1 MNRGRQ
7 LLKGWKLATIDDL
20 FASLEDGETLHQG
33 WSPRCEKHP
42 SISDNEWGVLKT
54 TAIQAGIF
62 LSEHNKRLPDT
73 LEARPKIEVRSGDI
87 LITCAGPR
95 ARCGVACLVRNT
107 RPRLMISGK
116 IYRFRVPE
124 EQIDP
129 RFVEAY
135 LQTTVVRDEIDRMKT
150 GGSDSG
156 LNLTHNRFRKLSIP
170 VAPLKEQQRI
180 IAKIE
185 ELFSELDAGVQELRK
200 AQTQLKRYRQAVLKA
215 AVTGELT
222 REWREAHREELEPAS
237 ELLARILK
245 ERRKRW
251 ESDQLAKLATD
262 SRATK
267 NDAWKRKYDEPISP
281 DATALPQL
289 PHGWTWVTMPQLG
302 ELNRGKSKHR
312 PRNAPHLYNGDYPF
326 IQTGDIRRA
335 SGLLRQYRQTYSE
348 AGLKQSRLWPKGTLC
363 ITIAANIAE
372 TAILGFDACFPD
384 SVVGFRAETD
394 TCDIRF
400 VDFFIRTAKQNLE
413 RYAPA
418 TAQKNINIE
427 ILSDVAIPFP
437 PLLEQRQIADEVER
451 IFSIT
456 DASEQIIEARLK
468 QAERLRQSILKQAF
482 EGKLVPQDPNDEPAE
497 LLLERIRIE
506 RAKRDAQKQTSAKTN
521 RKRFMNKRSKRTER
535 PAA

>member
-1 MNRGRQ
+1 MKQQTNAK
-7 LLKGWKLATIDDL
+7 LPKGWTAT
-20 FASLEDGETLHQG
+20 
-33 WSPRCEKHP
+33 
-42 SISDNEWGVLKT
+42 
-54 TAIQAGIF
+54 F
-62 LSEHNKRLPDT
+62 LSEIAET
-73 LEARPKIEVRSGDI
+73 ASGGTPSRRRKD
-87 LITCAGPR
+87 
-95 ARCGVACLVRNT
+95 
-107 RPRLMISGK
+107 
-116 IYRFRVPE
+116 F
-124 EQIDP
+124 
-129 RFVEAY
+129 F
-135 LQTTVVRDEIDRMKT
+135 
-150 GGSDSG
+150 GGSIPWVKSG
-156 LNLTHNRFRKLSIP
+156 ELNDATLHTTEEFLTDPGLQSSSAKMFPEGTLCIALYGATVGKLAILGSEAATNQAICGILVHP
-170 VAPLKEQQRI
+170 LVDTQYLFYFLLGQRRNLIELGKGGAQPNISQEIIRRIVVPLPPLKEQTRI
-180 IAKIE
+180 VSKID
-185 ELFSELDAGVQELRK
+185 ELLTKLDAGVEELCK
-200 AQTQLKRYRQAVLKA
+200 AQAQLKRYRQVVLKS

-222 REWREAHREELEPAS
+222 REWREAHNDQLEPAS

-245 ERRKRW
+245 ERRERW
-251 ESDQLAKLATD
+251 ESNQLAKLAAD
-262 SRATK
+262 SRTSE
-267 NDAWKRKYDEPISP
+267 NDTWKLKYDEPLSP

-335 SGLLRQYRQTYSE
+335 SGLLRQYKQTYSE

-384 SVVGFRAETD
+384 SVVGFRAEPD
-394 TCDIRF
+394 SCDVRF

-437 PLLEQRQIADEVER
+437 PILEQRQIADEVER
-451 IFSIT
+451 ILSIT

-482 EGKLVPQDPNDEPAE
+482 EGRLVPQDLNDEPAE
-497 LLLERIRIE
+497 LLLERIKIE
-506 RAKRDAQKQTSAKTN
+506 RAKREAEKQAEAKSN
-521 RKRFMNKRSKRTER
+521 RKRFTRKRPNRTER